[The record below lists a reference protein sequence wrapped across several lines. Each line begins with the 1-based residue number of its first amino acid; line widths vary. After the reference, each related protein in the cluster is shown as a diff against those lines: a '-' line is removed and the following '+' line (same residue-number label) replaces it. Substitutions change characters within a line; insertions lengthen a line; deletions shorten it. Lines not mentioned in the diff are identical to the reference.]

1 MLTKEQA
8 RSERDAQK
16 REQVFFFF
24 LFCLRWGN
32 DSRHGGVII
41 PHVWLRRQEVSH
53 READTVTPDCW
64 REQVVM
70 KLLLGAGYVLA
81 QLWRLP
87 AVQRPRLCGV
97 CGCTR
102 LGCVR
107 AYEKDCLELE
117 VRCQIG
123 FCIRCYANAKC

>member
-16 REQVFFFF
+16 REQVLFSFF

-41 PHVWLRRQEVSH
+41 PHVWLRRQEESH

-64 REQVVM
+64 RGGGQVVM
-70 KLLLGAGYVLA
+70 KLLLDGGYVLA
-81 QLWRLP
+81 QSRRLP
-87 AVQRPRLCGV
+87 AAQRPRLCGV
-97 CGCTR
+97 CGRTR

-107 AYEKDCLELE
+107 KALPRTGGAMPDRL
-117 VRCQIG
+117 
-123 FCIRCYANAKC
+123 F